1 MSETKSIAMY
11 LLERRNKKLE
21 NAVFL
26 LVMLVMSGVLIA
38 LGYIVWLKNA
48 VDASNHAS
56 QITCVSGTVLQP
68 DGSCMEQER

>member
-21 NAVFL
+21 NAIFL
-26 LVMLVMSGVLIA
+26 LVMLIMSGVLIA

-48 VDASNHAS
+48 VDASNHAP
-56 QITCVSGTVLQP
+56 QTTCVTGTVLQP